1 MERRSKKEIEK
12 GREDKFMA
20 VGIEEKPKKSGK
32 KDKPLRSGR
41 KPKKPSPKTKKTP
54 ILGGGSK
61 KGTLKNKLANPPE
74 ESLDE
79 FYARIGLETSEQRK
93 EKDEERKKIIERTG
107 TGPPK
112 VYKTPETDINKILVD
127 AVNPRNP
134 DSPLRAPKKRKTPHE
149 KEMEALSRE
158 IGKMQD
164 EVAEMEHWQKQED
177 ERRLKEAIK
186 KREWEGK
193 VKQFKRYGWPI

>member
-1 MERRSKKEIEK
+1 MPIIIKEKKKE
-12 GREDKFMA
+12 MP
-20 VGIEEKPKKSGK
+20 EKPKKSGK

-93 EKDEERKKIIERTG
+93 EKEEERKKIIERTG

-112 VYKTPETDINKILVD
+112 IYKTPDINKILVD
-127 AVNPRNP
+127 ATNPRNP
-134 DSPLRAPKKRKTPHE
+134 DSPLRAPKTPHE
-149 KEMEALSRE
+149 KEMEALDKRNRE
-158 IGKMQD
+158 MQD
-164 EVAEMEHWQKQED
+164 ELAEMEHWQKQED

-193 VKQFKRYGWPI
+193 VRLFKRYGWPI

>member
-1 MERRSKKEIEK
+1 MIIIIKERKKE

-20 VGIEEKPKKSGK
+20 VGIEEKPEKPKKSGK
-32 KDKPLRSGR
+32 KDKPL
-41 KPKKPSPKTKKTP
+41 
-54 ILGGGSK
+54 
-61 KGTLKNKLANPPE
+61 
-74 ESLDE
+74 
-79 FYARIGLETSEQRK
+79 
-93 EKDEERKKIIERTG
+93 RKKIIERTG

-112 VYKTPETDINKILVD
+112 VYKTPDINKILID

-149 KEMEALSRE
+149 KEMEALNNE
-158 IGKMQD
+158 IGRMQD

>member
-1 MERRSKKEIEK
+1 MAKRSRKEIEK

-112 VYKTPETDINKILVD
+112 VYKTPDRLKILVD
-127 AVNPRNP
+127 AINPRNP

-149 KEMEALSRE
+149 KKMEALNSE

-177 ERRLKEAIK
+177 ERRLKEVEK

-193 VKQFKRYGWPI
+193 VKQFKKYGWPI